1 MAGSNLQKARGDHRE
16 ISLTKVST
24 EGFRKLIGRLNHLYI
39 VMKRAVISFA
49 FVLAAFAAFT
59 SNASAQRNVSP
70 AVDPIMESDA
80 KHNLDVARQAFSP
93 LKKAY
98 KQVLMRFDETF
109 AAYPDFSAMDEFL
122 YMAGMSSYYLYEGK
136 GKQAVDPK
144 SQKDMKRFDP
154 ERLKTD
160 AAAFLS
166 MVVDKYPQSKFR
178 SDAEKTLTE
187 LKSKQ

>member
-1 MAGSNLQKARGDHRE
+1 
-16 ISLTKVST
+16 
-24 EGFRKLIGRLNHLYI
+24 
-39 VMKRAVISFA
+39 MKRAIISFA
-49 FVLAAFAAFT
+49 FALAAFGAFG

-70 AVDPIMESDA
+70 AVDPVMENDA

-122 YMAGMSSYYLYEGK
+122 YMAGMSSYYLTEGK
-136 GKQAVDPK
+136 GKQTINTK
-144 SQKDMKRFDP
+144 SEKEMKRFDS
-154 ERLKTD
+154 ERLRID
-160 AAAFLS
+160 AMAFLS
-166 MVVDKYPQSKFR
+166 MIVDKYPQSKYR
-178 SDAEKTLTE
+178 PDAEKTLNE

>member
-1 MAGSNLQKARGDHRE
+1 MRN
-16 ISLTKVST
+16 
-24 EGFRKLIGRLNHLYI
+24 
-39 VMKRAVISFA
+39 AVISFA
-49 FVLAAFAAFT
+49 FIIAAFVAFSST
-59 SNASAQRNVSP
+59 VTAQRNVSP
-70 AVDPIMESDA
+70 AVDPVMEADA

-109 AAYPDFSAMDEFL
+109 AAYPDFTAMDEFL

-136 GKQAVDPK
+136 GKQTVNTK
-144 SQKDMKRFDP
+144 SEKEMKRFDP

-160 AAAFLS
+160 AMAFLS
-166 MVVDKYPQSKFR
+166 MVVDKYPDSKFR

-187 LKSKQ
+187 IKSK

>member
-1 MAGSNLQKARGDHRE
+1 MRS
-16 ISLTKVST
+16 V
-24 EGFRKLIGRLNHLYI
+24 
-39 VMKRAVISFA
+39 VISFA
-49 FVLAAFAAFT
+49 FVFAAFISYPSLAT
-59 SNASAQRNVSP
+59 AQRNVSP
-70 AVDPIMESDA
+70 AVDPVMEADA

-136 GKQAVDPK
+136 GKQAVNTK
-144 SQKDMKRFDP
+144 SEKEMKRFDP

-160 AAAFLS
+160 AMAFLS

-178 SDAEKTLTE
+178 ADAEKTVSE
-187 LKSKQ
+187 IRSK